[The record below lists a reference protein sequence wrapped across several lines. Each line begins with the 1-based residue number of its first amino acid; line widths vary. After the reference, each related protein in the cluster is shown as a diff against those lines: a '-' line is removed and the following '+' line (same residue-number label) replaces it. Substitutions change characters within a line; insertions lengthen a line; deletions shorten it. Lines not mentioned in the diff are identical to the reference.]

1 MGILVRSASHAA
13 NTSPPIA
20 EPPIPTMKIRCAS
33 PIGTGAALPTFMP
46 VASCS
51 GSDAMMSRIPPG
63 SMAATARASSIRS
76 TIHGDEIRA
85 PLRPAHYQQNSSYK
99 YLDIFRLGSEN
110 HGLRAR
116 HCRSPPRGIRP
127 RLRWGRPRGG
137 DGPDDCERGRH
148 VRRDP
153 DPPPRGWRLDLHD
166 VV

>member
-33 PIGTGAALPTFMP
+33 PIGTGAAFPTFMP

-63 SMAATARASSIRS
+63 SMAATARASNIRS

-99 YLDIFRLGSEN
+99 YLDIFRPGSEN

-116 HCRSPPRGIRP
+116 HA
-127 RLRWGRPRGG
+127 
-137 DGPDDCERGRH
+137 
-148 VRRDP
+148 
-153 DPPPRGWRLDLHD
+153 PPPRREFLLVYHWDRRRAGTD
-166 VV
+166 